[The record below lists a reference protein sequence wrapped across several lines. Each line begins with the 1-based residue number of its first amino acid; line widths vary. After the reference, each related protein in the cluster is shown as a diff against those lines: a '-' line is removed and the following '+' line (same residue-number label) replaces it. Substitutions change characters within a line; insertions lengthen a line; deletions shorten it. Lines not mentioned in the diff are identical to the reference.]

1 MAQLKAPCKNCKNRV
16 LGCHSTCEKY
26 KEFYELNEQR
36 KAEQDKAREIDLVLH
51 SYNKSKTYASKIDS
65 YGKKKHII

>member
-51 SYNKSKTYASKIDS
+51 SYNISKTYASKIDS
-65 YGKKKHII
+65 YGKKKHIV